1 MMVDKKNYWFDLEDK
16 VVVITGGAGL
26 LGYEHGQAISHCG
39 GVAVIADL
47 NLNEAA
53 NVAKR
58 IGNNAIGVKLDVTN
72 QDSIDELL
80 ANLKEKYGR
89 VDSLINNAA
98 INPVVSEKG
107 LDKSRFEDV
116 TLSGLQKEL
125 DVNLLGAVLCSKTFG
140 SHFAAN
146 GGGTIVNISSE
157 LGIIGPDQRLYKQK
171 GLKDDE
177 QPVKPVGYSIAK
189 AGLIGLTKYLATY
202 WPEKGV
208 RANAICPGGVE
219 ANQSREFLDEITKR
233 IPMARMAKSHE
244 YQALVAF
251 LCSEASSYLT
261 GSVISADGGRSV
273 W

>member
-1 MMVDKKNYWFDLEDK
+1 MNKDKNYWFNLEDK

-26 LGYEHGQAISHCG
+26 LGLQHGEAINHCG
-39 GVAVIADL
+39 GVAVVADL
-47 NLNEAA
+47 DIKAA
-53 NVAKR
+53 ESVANK
-58 IGNNAIGVKLDVTN
+58 IGGKAVGYRLDVTS
-72 QDSIDELL
+72 QESIDKLL
-80 ANLKEKYGR
+80 SDLVNKYGK

-98 INPVVSEKG
+98 INPIVSDKG
-107 LDKSRFEDV
+107 LDRTRFEDV
-116 TLSGLQKEL
+116 TLANLQKEL

-140 SHFAAN
+140 AHFATN

-171 GLKDDE
+171 ELKDNE

-202 WPEKGV
+202 WPEQGV

-219 ANQSREFLDEITKR
+219 ANQSQEFLDEITKR
-233 IPMARMAKSHE
+233 IPLARMAQPHE

-251 LCSEASSYLT
+251 LCSQSSSYLT
-261 GSVISADGGRSV
+261 GAVISADGGRSV

>member
-39 GVAVIADL
+39 GIAVIADL
-47 NLNEAA
+47 NLSDAE
-53 NVAKR
+53 NVAKK
-58 IGNNAIGVKLDVTN
+58 IEKNAIGVKLDVTN

-80 ANLKEKYGR
+80 TKLKDKYGR

-98 INPVVSEKG
+98 INPIVSEKG

-157 LGIIGPDQRLYKQK
+157 L
-171 GLKDDE
+171 
-177 QPVKPVGYSIAK
+177 
-189 AGLIGLTKYLATY
+189 
-202 WPEKGV
+202 
-208 RANAICPGGVE
+208 
-219 ANQSREFLDEITKR
+219 
-233 IPMARMAKSHE
+233 
-244 YQALVAF
+244 
-251 LCSEASSYLT
+251 
-261 GSVISADGGRSV
+261 
-273 W
+273 